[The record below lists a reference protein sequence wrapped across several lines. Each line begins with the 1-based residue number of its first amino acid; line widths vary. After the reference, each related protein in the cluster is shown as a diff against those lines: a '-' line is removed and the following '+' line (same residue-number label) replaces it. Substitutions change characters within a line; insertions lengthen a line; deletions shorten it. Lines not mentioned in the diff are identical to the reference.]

1 MRLLVLDGSRV
12 VGHLVRRFVPDDV
25 DVKCVDSFDLV
36 IDELLHHAPDAV
48 IVDVT
53 PAALPW
59 HRVQEICHQHEPP
72 IPVLWESCTCTDPVE
87 AGIGA
92 ISRRYFFSLSCKAF
106 SDLFFSEISIAIQR
120 NPLMVP
126 SAFRRGLTDIFT
138 GNRVP
143 SFLT

>member
-59 HRVQEICHQHEPP
+59 HRVQEICHQHKPP

-87 AGIGA
+87 AGIG
-92 ISRRYFFSLSCKAF
+92 
-106 SDLFFSEISIAIQR
+106 DL
-120 NPLMVP
+120 NGN
-126 SAFRRGLTDIFT
+126 SAFLAKPYHASQLQEHIFQLMEADHPHYQTRGFHSGVYTEALETLR
-138 GNRVP
+138 GE
-143 SFLT
+143 